1 MNFPQFT
8 LGNKGCLE
16 NKHRWSSGFEWPPET
31 SSNIADLCELSVIPM
46 PPRWSKEHL
55 CWIGS
60 WHKSSKCPQISGC
73 YPNTSVFVPPGFGF
87 LVKAAPPP
95 VSLYVLW
102 RWKSPLMMS
111 EYCLQLVV
119 QVGYLRGWPRLGQ
132 ARDLVVWT
140 YEFVQSQV
148 KARDWARKETD
159 R

>member
-95 VSLYVLW
+95 RVSICAMKMKVTTHDVWILSTTCCPGWVSKRLTKTW
-102 RWKSPLMMS
+102 AGPRFS
-111 EYCLQLVV
+111 CLN
-119 QVGYLRGWPRLGQ
+119 LRVCPKPG
-132 ARDLVVWT
+132 
-140 YEFVQSQV
+140 
-148 KARDWARKETD
+148 
-159 R
+159 